1 MAIATFK
8 ASAQLLDGSAVRV
21 QSRQFELVLDEPPA
35 LGGEDGGMTP
45 IEALLGSLG
54 ACQIIVAK
62 LYAKRFDVALDD
74 FRVEIEG
81 DLDLDGL
88 LGRAAVRSGCQA
100 IRYRFHIT
108 TSSPRGRVD
117 ELVDFLQ
124 AHCPVGDSLAHQV
137 DLSLAGVT
145 IHRSRQ
151 EVPLMPLS
159 NSA

>member
-1 MAIATFK
+1 MAIATFQ

-35 LGGEDGGMTP
+35 LGGDDGGMTP

-62 LYAKRFDVALDD
+62 LYAKRFDVVLDD

-88 LGRAAVRSGCQA
+88 LDRGPVRSGCQA
-100 IRYRFHIT
+100 IRYRFDIT
-108 TSSPRGRVD
+108 TPSPRERVD
-117 ELVDFLQ
+117 GLVAFLQ
-124 AHCPVGDSLAHQV
+124 QHCPVGDSLAQQV
-137 DLSLAGVT
+137 ELSLSRVT
-145 IHRSRQ
+145 IHPSRQ
-151 EVPLMPLS
+151 ELQAMPLID
-159 NSA
+159 SA